1 MLPMEQPP
9 FGNADALGELAL
21 RKPRGRA
28 DRGDINAWHFDPVD
42 DCARLLALAKNDA
55 LGEKVVFPTALK
67 RDKNG
72 EEIDFLAR
80 IGKTIIVGE
89 IKCLIAPS
97 DAIDRK
103 NLLDTPNDATNQAA
117 RPIKVIRDSRRALAR
132 YQNRSLFIEIK
143 RILKIGLTTYSK
155 IQNPFNPT
163 WMQ

>member
-1 MLPMEQPP
+1 MRGGIADHEGIKSKGRP
-9 FGNADALGELAL
+9 FEKHV
-21 RKPRGRA
+21 RSVTMK
-28 DRGDINAWHFDPVD
+28 
-42 DCARLLALAKNDA
+42 ALAKNDA

-103 NLLDTPNDATNQAA
+103 NLLDTPNGATNQAA